1 MVLDHDPTP
10 ATADMINLVIYRRDL
25 QRLRQM
31 CEVYLRTAG
40 TLWCEISVH
49 ARDLQI
55 ITQHGIWHEPQ
66 GATT

>member
-1 MVLDHDPTP
+1 VH
-10 ATADMINLVIYRRDL
+10 
-25 QRLRQM
+25 
-31 CEVYLRTAG
+31 LRTAG

-49 ARDLQI
+49 ARDLQT